1 MQTQTAIDSVSLPKM
16 EERPIK
22 IRKLKGKMRRQFQLM
37 QSGDWFTLE
46 ELRNVIGGLD
56 STISSNLRTYRK
68 EFYGSNT
75 VLCELVDID
84 NPNKQLYKYKLIP
97 NPNTVDTLF

>member
-1 MQTQTAIDSVSLPKM
+1 MVTK
-16 EERPIK
+16 
-22 IRKLKGKMRRQFQLM
+22 
-37 QSGDWFTLE
+37 
-46 ELRNVIGGLD
+46 ELRDVIGGLD

-84 NPNKQLYKYKLIP
+84 NLIRIIQIQA
-97 NPNTVDTLF
+97 DT